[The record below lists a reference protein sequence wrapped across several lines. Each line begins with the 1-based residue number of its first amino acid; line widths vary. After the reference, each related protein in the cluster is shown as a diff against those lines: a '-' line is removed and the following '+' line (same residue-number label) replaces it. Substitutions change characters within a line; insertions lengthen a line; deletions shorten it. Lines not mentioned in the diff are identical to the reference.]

1 MTCAETIGACAPKPM
16 TRNWRLLER
25 IGSDRWAAGKTV
37 RVKFREMA
45 PTVNGRHVHIR
56 AIRIISTVAIAAA
69 GSPSNEARTHHF
81 LRSLLE
87 AFTFSDSEGHKYL
100 DGLDGRSLADHAF
113 FDRGMFCLPA
123 HLAYAAGTLT
133 ALEGL
138 TTDDASGVS
147 TRVTWEIDLAGR
159 VGDQGERLISLASLQ
174 ARDAEA
180 LTFRVRSALPNPDSD
195 SYGAITYAQPT
206 DPQSTAGAE
215 VWVDTVE
222 LDSVNV
228 PPRWFVRDYER
239 RESGFRL
246 DYPEATHFYAVVR
259 YRAED
264 KLTSGSVVGE
274 ALVTGLD
281 RVTVKVGG
289 SDVESNTPRLELLNR
304 DIATMESEP
313 RSWYGEAQSA
323 LNLPRETG
331 SSSSIGFMGLLL
343 PRPREFAPAGPCIV
357 KFGTFSPE
365 GFVRIL
371 HSGVLCGDGSRDAK
385 ILKASGI
392 SAADAKGYQQRASD
406 GSIAAV
412 SIDAKADKTGATMY
426 TKG

>member
-1 MTCAETIGACAPKPM
+1 VSCAAEVGGCAPKPY
-16 TRNWRLLER
+16 TRNWKLLER

-37 RVKFREMA
+37 CVKFREMDA
-45 PTVNGRHVHIR
+45 MREGRHVHIR
-56 AIRIISTVAIAAA
+56 AIRIVSTVAIAAA

-87 AFTFSDSEGHKYL
+87 NIVFSDSEGHKYF
-100 DGLDGRSLADHAF
+100 DGLDGRSLHDHAF
-113 FDRGMFCLPA
+113 FDRSMYCLPA
-123 HLAYAAGTLT
+123 HLAYAPGTLT

-147 TRVTWEIDLAGR
+147 ARVTWEIDLAGR
-159 VGDQGERLISLASLQ
+159 VGDQTERLIPLAALQ

-180 LTFRVRSALPNPDSD
+180 LSFKLRSSLPNPDSD
-195 SYGAITYAQPT
+195 SYGAITYTQPT

-215 VWVDTVE
+215 VWVDTIE
-222 LDSVNV
+222 LPGVNV
-228 PPRWFVRDYER
+228 PPRWFVREYER

-246 DYPEATHFYAVVR
+246 DHPEATHLYAVVR

-264 KLTSGSVVGE
+264 KLTSGSLVGE

-281 RVTVKVGG
+281 KVTVRVGG
-289 SDVESNTPRLELLNR
+289 SDLESNTARLELLNR

-343 PRPREFAPAGPCIV
+343 PRPREFAPAGPAIV
-357 KFGTFSPE
+357 KFGAFSPE

-371 HSGVLCGDGSRDAK
+371 HCGVLCADGSRDAK
-385 ILKASGI
+385 IL
-392 SAADAKGYQQRASD
+392 AAAKMQGAQGFQQRSD
-406 GSIAAV
+406 GALATV
-412 SIDAKADKTGATMY
+412 SLDAKADATGATMY
-426 TKG
+426 AKG